1 MQLLL
6 AIKLF
11 RTTKTTGR
19 HSRRTPSIPFA
30 GHENCG
36 EVNALLN
43 EHIEHVS
50 NRVKELRVIEKNL
63 KGLRSLCQ
71 QARAA
76 KDCGILQ
83 SLGSPAKSPLRS
95 SNVEHR
101 NGCWLKTHPDG
112 GYRGY
117 DMDDV
122 YPMLSMDLFGRP
134 LHCKIARQ

>member
-1 MQLLL
+1 MLL

-50 NRVKELRVIEKNL
+50 NRFKELRVIEKNL

-101 NGCWLKTHPDG
+101 HGCWLKTHPDG
-112 GYRGY
+112 W
-117 DMDDV
+117 
-122 YPMLSMDLFGRP
+122 LSRLRHGRRLP
-134 LHCKIARQ
+134 HAFYGSFWAALHCKIARQ

>member
-1 MQLLL
+1 
-6 AIKLF
+6 
-11 RTTKTTGR
+11 
-19 HSRRTPSIPFA
+19 
-30 GHENCG
+30 
-36 EVNALLN
+36 VNALLD

-63 KGLRSLCQ
+63 RGLRSLCQ

-76 KDCGILQ
+76 KDCEILQ
-83 SLGSPAKSPLRS
+83 SLGSKGPLRS
-95 SNVEHR
+95 ANVEHR
-101 NGCWLKTHPDG
+101 NGYWLKTHPDG